1 MNKIGYTEKE
11 RELVEV
17 AFDIFIRSISKV
29 MDSEQIGYIVKA
41 YKLALDKHNGR
52 KTLSGG
58 LYLLKLI
65 EMADIAVNEIGLRSK
80 TVVGI
85 FLHEIISES
94 DVTVEYIKEHFGERA
109 ALIVDGYSKISA
121 IQTNRV
127 SFQSEQFRKLYL
139 SLIDDIRVVLIKII
153 CLLYDMRH
161 REDVDSKTFK
171 TDLKEVKYL
180 CIPIAHRLGLYEIKK
195 EFEEKVMVY
204 EFPNEYE
211 DIKNKIRVSS
221 TEQERLMENFLS
233 PIRKALE
240 EEHIDHYIKWR
251 TKSVSSIYE
260 KMKTNNLPFEQIF
273 DIFAVRIIIKN
284 SKPSEEKND
293 CWRVYSIVT
302 NIYQPNPKRLRD
314 WITTP
319 KVSGYESLHTTVQ
332 ADKNWIEVQ
341 IRTERMDEVAE
352 KGIAA
357 HWQYK
362 GRNKKQTTDE
372 WLNQVREILESPQY
386 GKLDDRLSSS
396 CKSDKI
402 YVFTPNGDLKQLP
415 LGATVLDFAFD
426 IHTQVGSHCAGANVN
441 GKLQPIRYEL
451 HSGDRVEVLTNKK
464 QAPKVDW
471 LAVVTTDRAKAR
483 IKRYLKDQEM
493 KEAEIGSSLFYRRLK
508 NWKITYTDKLLSDI
522 LKEYNL
528 SSGIEFYHQ
537 IATEK
542 IDIAHLKDFILSL
555 TEEKD
560 VKSERLVDEHAKEER
575 VSEANVGGVCIGNNL
590 NDLAFKIAKCC
601 NPISGESVIGFIS
614 INGGVTIH
622 RVDCNNIK
630 ALRKSYPYRI
640 IDVKWGKESSVVSD
654 VTLAVIGDNELGL
667 LGAISNTIKEFGI
680 NIVNANFE
688 TKDDKFV
695 GKLVLQVD
703 NADVLGRLVVKLRA
717 LKGVAEVKRVG

>member
-240 EEHIDHYIKWR
+240 EEHIDHYIKWYDR
-251 TKSVSSIYE
+251 NHYE
-260 KMKTNNLPFEQIF
+260 
-273 DIFAVRIIIKN
+273 
-284 SKPSEEKND
+284 
-293 CWRVYSIVT
+293 
-302 NIYQPNPKRLRD
+302 
-314 WITTP
+314 
-319 KVSGYESLHTTVQ
+319 
-332 ADKNWIEVQ
+332 
-341 IRTERMDEVAE
+341 
-352 KGIAA
+352 
-357 HWQYK
+357 
-362 GRNKKQTTDE
+362 
-372 WLNQVREILESPQY
+372 
-386 GKLDDRLSSS
+386 
-396 CKSDKI
+396 
-402 YVFTPNGDLKQLP
+402 
-415 LGATVLDFAFD
+415 
-426 IHTQVGSHCAGANVN
+426 
-441 GKLQPIRYEL
+441 
-451 HSGDRVEVLTNKK
+451 
-464 QAPKVDW
+464 
-471 LAVVTTDRAKAR
+471 
-483 IKRYLKDQEM
+483 
-493 KEAEIGSSLFYRRLK
+493 
-508 NWKITYTDKLLSDI
+508 
-522 LKEYNL
+522 
-528 SSGIEFYHQ
+528 
-537 IATEK
+537 
-542 IDIAHLKDFILSL
+542 
-555 TEEKD
+555 
-560 VKSERLVDEHAKEER
+560 
-575 VSEANVGGVCIGNNL
+575 
-590 NDLAFKIAKCC
+590 
-601 NPISGESVIGFIS
+601 
-614 INGGVTIH
+614 
-622 RVDCNNIK
+622 
-630 ALRKSYPYRI
+630 
-640 IDVKWGKESSVVSD
+640 
-654 VTLAVIGDNELGL
+654 
-667 LGAISNTIKEFGI
+667 
-680 NIVNANFE
+680 
-688 TKDDKFV
+688 
-695 GKLVLQVD
+695 
-703 NADVLGRLVVKLRA
+703 
-717 LKGVAEVKRVG
+717 